1 MKEILKP
8 SILNTGK
15 ILSLFFRLREC
26 LNKHVLMNLVPVLKQ
41 STRPPPVAL
50 ILYVMAL
57 TYSLKL
63 CAHFLTA
70 KASVYVC

>member
-15 ILSLFFRLREC
+15 ILSLFSPSGMFEQAC
-26 LNKHVLMNLVPVLKQ
+26 AHEFSADGGAVNPP
-41 STRPPPVAL
+41 PPPVAL
-50 ILYVMAL
+50 ILNVMAV

-63 CAHFLTA
+63 CAHF
-70 KASVYVC
+70 